1 MRYFKKLVGVSS
13 SIVAVLAV
21 GGIPGCGNVSGGDSE
36 PTAADSETVAAAE
49 VINSSGRAFVRADLF
64 DSAERARILEEAAD
78 DTQPLTAEKLAAQLR
93 GQMLA
98 NDTWYIE
105 KEPPLELARKILA
118 GDAIQSTPEST
129 PQEGRRIIGADNRT
143 HTTVAYNLAPS
154 TYLGFSQIGCTAN
167 LIGTRS
173 AVTAAHCVFETRD
186 PLTEGF
192 YCDNGTV
199 GSTASTVGPNA
210 TVCGSNRVYARWRFG
225 VEDTYGY
232 TGWMGA
238 SGCAKITI
246 PSSYISAVH
255 NSSSIYDL
263 SRWDYAAVDL
273 SACSFS
279 TLGHYGTS
287 ILTDQQILDATV
299 RDDGYPARA
308 TCPNNTVGNATDC
321 PASGAFRYSGSSAP
335 FTGAEIWTA
344 SSSNVQK
351 GSTNPTHTIEG
362 DVDTSPGDSGSALY
376 TGGSGVNRQLIG
388 TLTGHTSTTNVW
400 HRWNTETSNFIDA
413 NSLFP
418 SDP

>member
-186 PLTEGF
+186 PLTEG
-192 YCDNGTV
+192 
-199 GSTASTVGPNA
+199 
-210 TVCGSNRVYARWRFG
+210 RVALEALGQHGRLLHSRMSIG
-225 VEDTYGY
+225 
-232 TGWMGA
+232 GWVDDSENVA
-238 SGCAKITI
+238 HVLHDCS
-246 PSSYISAVH
+246 P
-255 NSSSIYDL
+255 
-263 SRWDYAAVDL
+263 AAECF
-273 SACSFS
+273 APE
-279 TLGHYGTS
+279 
-287 ILTDQQILDATV
+287 
-299 RDDGYPARA
+299 PARSSVD
-308 TCPNNTVGNATDC
+308 PRK
-321 PASGAFRYSGSSAP
+321 AFAESSD
-335 FTGAEIWTA
+335 F
-344 SSSNVQK
+344 
-351 GSTNPTHTIEG
+351 
-362 DVDTSPGDSGSALY
+362 SA
-376 TGGSGVNRQLIG
+376 R
-388 TLTGHTSTTNVW
+388 
-400 HRWNTETSNFIDA
+400 R
-413 NSLFP
+413 
-418 SDP
+418 